1 MPWTE
6 SRTREE
12 WLAEVRRR
20 GERIRRRRRVTLSV
34 AGALAM
40 VLPVSA
46 LVSMTGG
53 DPDPELRVTAA
64 GPAPRQGPVM
74 GGALPPIVTTTSL
87 EAEIAPA
94 PPAGAAAAA
103 EPGRVP
109 AAEPSPPTT
118 TAEVHRRAGSIN
130 GVPYDDPVVRAS
142 PTTTAGPG
150 GGTIGGNSSSG
161 TSAAPAQPGTPPP
174 TTDPALTT
182 CPVSEVEVVVTVER
196 STYASGET
204 VEWTSTLTNRS
215 ATTCL
220 VSGRAF
226 FHVEDVNG
234 KIVGS
239 FPYTADFQLPV
250 KAEPGKTFQSG
261 GSWDQRDCSANP
273 CALVP
278 AGRYTVVASWT
289 EAAPY
294 VGRGSFQIGG

>member
-12 WLAEVRRR
+12 WLVEVRRR
-20 GERIRRRRRVTLSV
+20 GERIRRRRRVALSV
-34 AGALAM
+34 VGALAM

-53 DPDPELRVTAA
+53 DPDPNLRVTAV
-64 GPAPRQGPVM
+64 GPGPGQGSTAA
-74 GGALPPIVTTTSL
+74 GALLPIVTTTSL
-87 EAEIAPA
+87 EAEIAHVPST
-94 PPAGAAAAA
+94 GSAAAA
-103 EPGRVP
+103 EPGSVP
-109 AAEPSPPTT
+109 SAEASPPT
-118 TAEVHRRAGSIN
+118 TAEVHRRAGAVN
-130 GVPYDDPVVRAS
+130 GRAPYDDPVVRPT
-142 PTTTAGPG
+142 PTTTLGEG
-150 GGTIGGNSSSG
+150 GSTGNSSSG
-161 TSAAPAQPGTPPP
+161 PTLAAPSAPPP

-196 STYASGET
+196 SNYASGET
-204 VEWTSTLTNRS
+204 VQWTSTLTNRS

-239 FPYTADFQLPV
+239 FPSTADFQLPV

-261 GSWDQRDCSANP
+261 RSWDQTDCSANP

>member
-20 GERIRRRRRVTLSV
+20 GERIRRRRRVALSV
-34 AGALAM
+34 VGALAM
-40 VLPVSA
+40 ALPVSA

-53 DPDPELRVTAA
+53 DPSPDLRVTAA
-64 GPAPRQGPVM
+64 GPAPRQGPAI
-74 GGALPPIVTTTSL
+74 GGVLPPIVTTTSL
-87 EAEIAPA
+87 EAEIAPGS
-94 PPAGAAAAA
+94 PTEPAAAA

-109 AAEPSPPTT
+109 AAEASPPTT
-118 TAEVHRRAGSIN
+118 AAEVHRRLGSIN
-130 GVPYDDPVVRAS
+130 GAPIDDPVVRPS
-142 PTTTAGPG
+142 PTTTVAEG
-150 GGTIGGNSSSG
+150 GSAGNSSS
-161 TSAAPAQPGTPPP
+161 SPALAAPSTPPP

-196 STYASGET
+196 SNYASGET
-204 VEWTSTLTNRS
+204 VQWTSTLTNRS

-250 KAEPGKTFQSG
+250 KAEPGKTFESG
-261 GSWDQRDCSANP
+261 RSWDQTDCSANP